1 MTGEVQITDE
11 VVAIISGLAATE
23 VKGVRS
29 LTGNITYELISK
41 MGMKSLSKGV
51 KVKVDNHKV
60 LVYLALNLEYGF
72 NIPKTSRLVQ
82 EKVKTTLENMTGL
95 EVVEVNVRIAG
106 VNIENQK

>member
-1 MTGEVQITDE
+1 MTGEVQITDQ
-11 VVAIISGLAATE
+11 VVAVIAGLAATE

-29 LTGNITYELISK
+29 LTGNITYELISR

-51 KVKVDNHKV
+51 KVKVNDHEV